1 MPGIL
6 LFFATDFDSF
16 QRFAKAKD
24 EQVVTVQLNNFIRL
38 HEARVAGW
46 EVHAAKCRRIFGL
59 HNELIV

>member
-16 QRFAKAKD
+16 QRFTKAKD
-24 EQVVTVQLNNFIRL
+24 EQVVTVQLNNFIPL

-46 EVHAAKCRRIFGL
+46 EVHAAKVQKNFWSP
-59 HNELIV
+59 